1 MCQCKPGVTGTK
13 CDQCMDGFY
22 GLDRD
27 GCKPC
32 NCDMQ
37 GSLDTQCD
45 VEGKCMCKEG
55 VQGDKCDKVSSF
67 LILL

>member
-1 MCQCKPGVTGTK
+1 
-13 CDQCMDGFY
+13 MDGFY

-32 NCDMQ
+32 NCDMK